1 MLMNLFIDMILEI
14 RNGRVKDKERVKNQT
29 LYTSRW
35 IYNNVAENVINE
47 YSLSFDFV
55 LLLRSH
61 STTEELV
68 GAVAS

>member
-1 MLMNLFIDMILEI
+1 MDIIILHKNNNYTLFDKHLESI
-14 RNGRVKDKERVKNQT
+14 SLIQ
-29 LYTSRW
+29 LL
-35 IYNNVAENVINE
+35 INVAVNVINE